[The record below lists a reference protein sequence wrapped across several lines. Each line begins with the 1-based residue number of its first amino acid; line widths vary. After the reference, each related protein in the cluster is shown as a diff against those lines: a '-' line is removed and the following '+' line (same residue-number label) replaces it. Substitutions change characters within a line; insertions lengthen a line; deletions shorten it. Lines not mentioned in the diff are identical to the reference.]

1 MPIRSLLVTTDFSEH
16 AHRAALRAGLLAREL
31 GVRRAVLLHAAPA
44 AVFAA
49 AGAAEARRALRARLV
64 RAAAEVKARTGAVLR
79 PRLARGAVVDT
90 LSRAAAGYDLLVL
103 GAQGQ
108 HPVRDFALGSTAER
122 LLRRVHRP
130 VLVVRQRPARA
141 YRQALVPVDFSADS
155 RAALVLA
162 AGLAPRAELNVLHAF
177 EVPFEGKM
185 RFAGVAEE
193 RILHYRRLA
202 REEARAQMD
211 ELLAGPRLPAGRLTR
226 HVVHGYAPV
235 LIARS
240 QEEIGADLVAIGK
253 HGTSALEDLLLGSVT
268 LHTLASARCDVLV
281 VPARAR
287 ARR

>member
-1 MPIRSLLVTTDFSEH
+1 
-16 AHRAALRAGLLAREL
+16 
-31 GVRRAVLLHAAPA
+31 
-44 AVFAA
+44 
-49 AGAAEARRALRARLV
+49 
-64 RAAAEVKARTGAVLR
+64 VKARTGAVLR
-79 PRLARGAVVDT
+79 PHLARGAVVDA

-130 VLVVRQRPARA
+130 VLVVRGQPARG

-155 RAALVLA
+155 RAALALA

-193 RILHYRRLA
+193 RILHYRRAA
-202 REEARAQMD
+202 RQDARAQMD
-211 ELLAGPRLPAGRLTR
+211 ELLAGPGLPAGRLTR
-226 HVVHGYAPV
+226 HIAHGYAPA
-235 LIARS
+235 LIARAA
-240 QEEIGADLVAIGK
+240 QDLGADLVAIGK

-281 VPARAR
+281 VPAKAR